1 MAVFAIYKIHFEQ
14 AKQKDCFGEDG
25 EKTIN
30 KAHEHFA
37 KFFVGSKVR
46 VCKINRQN
54 EQVPLECDVE
64 QRYEDAVALF
74 LCNEKNVKIPK
85 KHEELTET
93 ALPGCYVLV
102 YNRADIGLIAI
113 ERSSAFDSK
122 PDKVRDILQ
131 DSFNSTLEHDYGIHL
146 ELKAKMNAEDFWDAV
161 NKQHTEFG
169 DTIRKVVFDFP
180 DFKKVKSIDDPD
192 DVQKRLEMMHYMAK
206 IIGAKKAGLHLEASK
221 DGALHLDKT
230 QEDMAQMVNLC
241 CDNGYNIAVHF
252 RKYGIYRHG
261 QDTKALVTLDDD
273 ILQEFIKGQISLGTS
288 TDRGSIAISQWLENV
303 RHITETYN
311 DEEPPKKK
319 RKRGYTQ

>member
-1 MAVFAIYKIHFEQ
+1 MAVFAIYKIHFEE
-14 AKQKDCFGEDG
+14 ASQKDFFGKDG
-25 EKTIN
+25 VKTIDR
-30 KAHEHFA
+30 AHECFA
-37 KFFVGSKVR
+37 SLFVGGTAKVR
-46 VCKINRQN
+46 KTKKDG

-64 QRYEDAVALF
+64 RKYGEATALF
-74 LCNEKNVKIPK
+74 LCNEKKVQIPK
-85 KHEELTET
+85 KHENVTET
-93 ALPGCYVLV
+93 ALPGCYVIV

-161 NKQHTEFG
+161 YKQNTEFG
-169 DTIRKVVFDFP
+169 DTIKKVVFDFP

-192 DVQKRLEMMHYMAK
+192 DVQKRLEYMRYIAQ
-206 IIGAKKAGLHLEASK
+206 IIGARKAGMHLEASK

-261 QDTKALVTLDDD
+261 QETKALVTLEDDT
-273 ILQEFIKGQISLGTS
+273 LQEFITGQTVIGTK
-288 TDRGSIAISQWLENV
+288 TDRGDFAIMQWLEKV

-311 DEEPPKKK
+311 DEEPTKKK
-319 RKRGYTQ
+319 RKRGGKK

>member
-319 RKRGYTQ
+319 RKRGSKK